1 MYLICSME
9 KVINGILLICINSKQ
24 NTTASVSLFIVT
36 NYISGFIAHTITTD
50 IDLDLIINLS
60 IVVMKVGLMGCGLAA
75 ITFVH

>member
-1 MYLICSME
+1 ME

-50 IDLDLIINLS
+50 IDLDLIMPLS
-60 IVVMKVGLMGCGLAA
+60 IIVLIVGLMGCRLGAL
-75 ITFVH
+75 TFVH